1 MPRREQVKAI
11 RKHWEETKKKRYP
24 VPPANRRWYGMQN
37 FSPFPSQCS
46 LLSFAALLPPRAK
59 VQHPQRNIP
68 SLPIPKIRQGMPHL
82 PGCAWHHHCQRCAAL
97 HLQLPLRLPC
107 LLPET
112 ELALGR
118 QFWQHTSLGI
128 SSRFATQV
136 LAAGASP
143 PLIPTRLKSMAH
155 CHYALEMSRHPSSSS
170 SSDAQPLEED
180 QSVYVEQHYGCNL
193 DVVTAEQANC
203 ALCHCI
209 AGMLVCNESTV
220 D

>member
-1 MPRREQVKAI
+1 VKAI
-11 RKHWEETKKKRYP
+11 REHWEETKKKRYP
-24 VPPANRRWYGMQN
+24 VPPANGRRYGVQN

-68 SLPIPKIRQGMPHL
+68 PLPVPKIRQGMPRL
-82 PGCAWHHHCQRCAAL
+82 PGRAWRHHRQRCAAL
-97 HLQLPLRLPC
+97 HLRLPLRLPR

-112 ELALGR
+112 KSALGR
-118 QFWQHTSLGI
+118 QFWQHTGLGV

-136 LAAGASP
+136 LTAGASP
-143 PLIPTRLKSMAH
+143 PLTPTRLKSMAH
-155 CHYALEMSRHPSSSS
+155 RHYALEMSRHPSSSS

-180 QSVYVEQHYGCNL
+180 QSVYVEQRYGCNL
-193 DVVTAEQANC
+193 DVVAAEQANR
-203 ALCHCI
+203 ALCRRI
-209 AGMLVCNESTV
+209 AGVLVCNESTV